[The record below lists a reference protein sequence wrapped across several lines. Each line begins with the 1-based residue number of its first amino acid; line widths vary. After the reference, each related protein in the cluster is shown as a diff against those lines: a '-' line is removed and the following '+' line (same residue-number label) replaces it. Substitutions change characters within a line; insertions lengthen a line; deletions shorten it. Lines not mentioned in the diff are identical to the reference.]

1 MTGPGF
7 SVLDVLNRFK
17 RAVADRYV
25 IEREIG
31 RGGMAIVFLAQ
42 DVRYGRQVAVK
53 LLRPELTACLGAE
66 RFLREIEI
74 AARLSH
80 PNIVPVFDSGQAAD
94 LLYYVMPFIDG
105 ESLRVRLHRGAPLTL
120 EEGLGVVRDVGMA
133 LRHAHGQ
140 DVIHRDIKPE
150 NILLTNGPAVVAD
163 FGIARAITEAGGG
176 DITGSGFPMGTMGYM
191 SPEQAAGSRSL
202 DARTDVYSL
211 GCVLYEILCGTP
223 PGRWLTH
230 EEVATG
236 RLQCAHDDE
245 RERLSAAPTEI
256 EAILV
261 RTLAQE
267 RDERFQ
273 SIDELLVA
281 LGTPAAILTPPER
294 PPAHRPSRVRISP
307 RGVLGGAAVLISL
320 VSAALFVRSRSG
332 PAPDPNVLAVAPF
345 DVLGGGLGPWRE
357 GLVDLL
363 STSLDGAGPIRAIP
377 PSVTIRRWHGRAEDI
392 AAAEFG
398 EDVGAGLVVFGRLIS
413 AGADS
418 VRAAVTLLDVMTGG
432 RIAEIELREETTR
445 IDRLADSIAVRLM
458 EQLSQ
463 QHTLG
468 AWRLS
473 SLGSSSPQAVRLFL
487 QGEQH
492 WRRFDLDSAR
502 QYFERAIAID
512 SGFALAHNHLAN
524 SLGWD
529 LREVGDMVPG
539 MLRAGELNHGLAR
552 RESLLLVSDSIW
564 GALGTFAGDREGW
577 GLSRRH
583 LRTLELAAREY
594 PLDPQIWHQLG
605 EGRFHNG
612 PYAGVPFSDALA
624 AFERAVELDSTFVP
638 AYRHLVQL
646 YLMHGDVEA
655 ARATAGR
662 YLALADSTYHW
673 EAMRVTQALLTSPRP
688 GSAAAMSLLRSLSPD
703 ALYQVWYDVKW
714 WPEAE
719 ETAVRVAQVWAET
732 PDSLRGQ
739 FTLAFGWAFR
749 GHLMDVA
756 AMQILPEIPEMV
768 AQLVRLG
775 ALTADSANAIFDR
788 WRNVNQGYGIL
799 AALPWWHES
808 GDSVALLSA
817 LAAWDSGTAIGRADP
832 DAVARYW
839 RPVTAAYLD
848 LLRGDTARALVAL
861 DGLPSWPCRTCYY
874 PHLARA
880 RTLAA
885 QGQLSEAAVA
895 YERLPFPLDL
905 SPLPDMVVVALERG
919 RLYERLERREDA
931 VDAYSF
937 VIDAWRQPDDA
948 LLPIVQEARD
958 ALARLAGEP
967 RR

>member
-105 ESLRVRLHRGAPLTL
+105 ESLRVRLHRGPPLTL

-133 LRHAHGQ
+133 LRYAHGQ

-150 NILLTNGPAVVAD
+150 NILLTSGPAVVAD

-202 DARTDVYSL
+202 DPRTDVYSL
-211 GCVLYEILCGTP
+211 GCVLYEIVCGTP

-236 RLQCAHDDE
+236 RLQCARDGE

-256 EAILV
+256 ETILV

-281 LGTPAAILTPPER
+281 LGAPSAILTPPQR
-294 PPAHRPSRVRISP
+294 PPAHRSPRVRISP
-307 RGVLGGAAVLISL
+307 RGLLGVAAVLIAL

-332 PAPDPNVLAVAPF
+332 PVPDPNVLAVAPF
-345 DVLGGGLGPWRE
+345 DVLGEGLGPWRE
-357 GLVDLL
+357 GFVDLL
-363 STSLDGAGPIRAIP
+363 STSLDGAGPIRTIP
-377 PSVTIRRWHGRAEDI
+377 PSVTIRRWHGRAENI
-392 AAAEFG
+392 AAAHFG
-398 EDVGAGLVVFGRLIS
+398 EDVGAGLVVFGRLVG

-432 RIAEIELREETTR
+432 RIAEIELREETNR

-463 QHTLG
+463 QRTLG

-564 GALGTFAGDREGW
+564 GALGTFAGDPEGW

-594 PLDPQIWHQLG
+594 PLDPQIWYQLG

-612 PYAGVPFSDALA
+612 PSVGVPFFDALA
-624 AFERAVELDSTFVP
+624 AFERAVELDSPFVP
-638 AYRHLVQL
+638 SYRHLVQL
-646 YLMHGDVEA
+646 HLTNGNVEA
-655 ARATAGR
+655 ARTTAGQ
-662 YLALADSTYHW
+662 Y
-673 EAMRVTQALLTSPRP
+673 
-688 GSAAAMSLLRSLSPD
+688 SLLRSLSPD

-714 WPEAE
+714 WPDAE
-719 ETAVRVAQVWAET
+719 ETAVRVARVWAET
-732 PDSLRGQ
+732 PDSLSGQ

-756 AMQILPEIPEMV
+756 AMQILPQIPEMV

-775 ALTADSANAIFDR
+775 ALTADSAVAIFDK
-788 WRNVNQGYGIL
+788 WRDVEQGYGIL

-817 LAAWDSGTAIGRADP
+817 LAAWDSGTAVGRAGP
-832 DAVARYW
+832 DAAARYW

-848 LLRGDTARALVAL
+848 LLRGDTARALAAL

-880 RTLAA
+880 RILAA
-885 QGQLSEAAVA
+885 QGRLSDAVVA
-895 YERLPFPLDL
+895 YERLEFPLDRA
-905 SPLPDMVVVALERG
+905 PLPDMVVVALERG
-919 RLYERLERREDA
+919 RLYEQLDRREHA
-931 VDAYSF
+931 VEAYSF
-937 VIDAWRQPDDA
+937 VIDSWRQPDDA
-948 LLPIVQEARD
+948 LLPMVQEARD